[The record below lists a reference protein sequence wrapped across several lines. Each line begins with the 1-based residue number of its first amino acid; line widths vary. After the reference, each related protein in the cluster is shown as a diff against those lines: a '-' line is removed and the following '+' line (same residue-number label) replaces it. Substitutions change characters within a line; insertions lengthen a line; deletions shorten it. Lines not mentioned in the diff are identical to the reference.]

1 MEPTIKS
8 EDKSNDKPKNTG
20 GNRDDY
26 RRRNRNAPRGNRNFK
41 NNYTGKDDKTPEK
54 TEDDPK
60 QKIRKGSN
68 LKITP
73 PGDSNQNWKRGI
85 RSTALWVAI
94 FASVLLL
101 AQLLSSETEP
111 TKQFLYTEFVDHV
124 RQDKVTTG
132 TIVDRKYFYGEL
144 NTEESGKINNVET
157 SYKKFVVTLPPT
169 IDSEMLEMWESHGIK
184 YTFKE
189 DQSRWIDY
197 LFQMLPWLLLILFWF
212 FLMRRMQGGANKNI
226 FSFGKSRAR
235 VISNENPEVVF
246 NDVAGCDEAKEEL
259 REIVSFLKSPKKY
272 QRLGGK
278 IPRGALLLGPP
289 GTGKTLL
296 ARAVAGEA
304 GVPFYSLS
312 GADFVEMFVGVGAS
326 RVRDLFEQGKKN
338 APCII
343 FIDEIDAVGRQRGAG
358 MGGGHDEREQ
368 TLNAL
373 LVEMDGFETTDNV
386 ILIAATNR
394 PDVLDSALLRPGR
407 FDRQIV
413 VDTPDVR
420 GREGI
425 LKVHT
430 KTKPLSK
437 DVDLKVLAKGTPG
450 MSGADLANLVNE
462 ASLLASRRNRQ
473 SITMID
479 FEEAKDKLLMGIE
492 RRSLVL
498 NEGERKTTAIHEAG
512 HALVAKL
519 TKGADPVHK
528 VSIIPRGR
536 ALGLTA
542 QLPVDDRHNYSR
554 EYIEGMLAILMGGR
568 AAEEIILNQMTTGA
582 GNDIERATGLA
593 RKMVCEWGMSDKLG
607 PMTFGQKQEEI
618 FIGRDFGM
626 HRDFSEE
633 LAHEI
638 DLEVRTIITKAK
650 NAAEAIITS
659 NKPILL
665 KISDLLLERE
675 NVDGHEIDL
684 ILDGKEVP
692 LAKVDGNRDRDR
704 DRGPGGSHYRSQDSH
719 RRSTGSTSRP
729 RNQRPPQ
736 SPSQP
741 QPQSQSQSPASA
753 SSRPTSG
760 QTSAGTDT
768 KSPEPRVEAPRV
780 ERPTSEKAPTERTR
794 DDKPRTTTPRGRYQ
808 RPPRTEQSKDAEVAS
823 TPDVGSVESKKSDL
837 KAKSEVE
844 IRVEPVVEVKID
856 TKAKPEAVETE
867 VLPKRNTVESPEV
880 YSDTTKFPV
889 EVKTKKPEPT
899 PAPAP
904 ETLKPEPTPTP
915 APVAVKPPAMR
926 VPAKIN
932 LEKEEGDDR
941 K

>member
-1 MEPTIKS
+1 MEPTIKP
-8 EDKSNDKPKNTG
+8 DNKSGDKPRNNSN
-20 GNRDDY
+20 NRDDY
-26 RRRNRNAPRGNRNFK
+26 RRKYRNAPRGNRNFNK
-41 NNYTGKDDKTPEK
+41 RPDDQKPEIK
-54 TEDDPK
+54 EDDQK

-73 PGDSNQNWKRGI
+73 PGDSGQNWKRGV
-85 RSTALWVAI
+85 RSTALWLAI

-101 AQLLSSETEP
+101 AQLLSSESEP
-111 TKQFLYTEFVDHV
+111 TKQFQYTEFVEHV
-124 RQDKVTTG
+124 KQDKITSG
-132 TIVDRKYFYGEL
+132 SIVDRKYFYGEL

-157 SYKKFVVTLPPT
+157 TYKKFVVTLPPT
-169 IDSEMLEMWESHGIK
+169 IDSEMLDTWEAHGIK

-189 DQSRWIDY
+189 DQNRWVDY
-197 LFQMLPWLLLILFWF
+197 LFQMLPWLLLIFIWF

-235 VISNENPEVVF
+235 VISNENPEVMF

-430 KTKPLSK
+430 KSKPLSK
-437 DVDLKVLAKGTPG
+437 DVDLKILAKGTPG

-492 RRSLVL
+492 RRSLVI

-568 AAEEIILNQMTTGA
+568 AAEEIILGQMTTGA

-618 FIGRDFGM
+618 FIGRDFGVR
-626 HRDFSEE
+626 RDFSEE

-638 DLEVRTIITKAK
+638 DQEVRVIIQKAK
-650 NAAEAIITS
+650 SNAEAIITS
-659 NKPILL
+659 NKPVLL

-692 LAKVDGNRDRDR
+692 FPKSDGNRN
-704 DRGPGGSHYRSQDSH
+704 RGPGRNNYRGSGNQRRGPDSTQ
-719 RRSTGSTSRP
+719 RPYDSRP
-729 RNQRPPQ
+729 
-736 SPSQP
+736 SH
-741 QPQSQSQSPASA
+741 
-753 SSRPTSG
+753 
-760 QTSAGTDT
+760 
-768 KSPEPRVEAPRV
+768 
-780 ERPTSEKAPTERTR
+780 
-794 DDKPRTTTPRGRYQ
+794 PRTPATSDQPPRTPVVADKQPPVPKVESLRDEKPVDALPVDEKPHRVPPKKRYQ
-808 RPPRTEQSKDAEVAS
+808 RPKAESKDKTEAQTDLGLDAKDSAGNATAAKDEVKPEVKSEKKSGTTRHARE
-823 TPDVGSVESKKSDL
+823 SVE
-837 KAKSEVE
+837 
-844 IRVEPVVEVKID
+844 
-856 TKAKPEAVETE
+856 AKPEV
-867 VLPKRNTVESPEV
+867 V
-880 YSDTTKFPV
+880 
-889 EVKTKKPEPT
+889 KPEADVAKPAEVIVKPKAEPVAEQPATVPT

-904 ETLKPEPTPTP
+904 
-915 APVAVKPPAMR
+915 VKPPAMR

-932 LEKEEGDDR
+932 VEKAEGDES